1 MTNCHTAT
9 YKHVPSGEIRNVTFN
24 SRAQTRK
31 GLKRK
36 AFNDCIIDT
45 LFHSGETA
53 FCNDGTIKM
62 LTLDG
67 NAW

>member
-1 MTNCHTAT
+1 MGNWHTAT
-9 YKHVPSGEIRNVTFN
+9 YKHIPSGETRDVTFS

-53 FCNDGTIKM
+53 FGDNSIITMIS
-62 LTLDG
+62 LDG